1 MDWFLY
7 DRDHR
12 HKRVKATTETEWVKQ
27 TIGAVLVSLL
37 LLTDDFNRFHLTFWC
52 YIVDFKQVNVG
63 WVEVPNFKNHC

>member
-12 HKRVKATTETEWVKQ
+12 NKRVKATTETEWVKQ

-37 LLTDDFNRFHLTFWC
+37 LLTDDFNRFHLTF
-52 YIVDFKQVNVG
+52 
-63 WVEVPNFKNHC
+63 